1 MEVVQLK
8 SGTADMVLEQQPDC
22 RRPWRSGWK
31 LLCWRLIPMGYNGRR
46 MSGSRSRSRR
56 GSDAV
61 LAQTMARVL
70 LFPALLLYLEL
81 VLHIYM
87 KAALVYVPMYLV
99 FSLAGGLFLSALA
112 LPWRRLVN
120 SIVAKVLAVFLSV
133 IFGVEIIAKTILQ
146 TYYGPSAL
154 GVAAGNKLTDY
165 APVIVSTVLKSVPIL
180 LVLLLPSILLCV
192 VGGRLLGFER
202 LDIRFAGLVLGGCVI
217 FHVLALGVIRLP
229 WKGDLT
235 PKTLYR
241 MDTNIDDQVEQL
253 GLFTMLR
260 LDVKHMIFPVKN
272 TMGDFSGLDS
282 LNPGG
287 SSADA
292 SADPSGSVSQ
302 PDPGPVIDTSPNV
315 MDVDLAA
322 LAENGKNDD
331 IKWLANYFSSVTPTK
346 KNEYTGMFEGYNVIE
361 LVLEGFSGY
370 AIDKELTP
378 TLYKLTHE
386 GFVFN
391 NYYTALHYT
400 STSNG
405 ECQTLLGLYPKNG
418 NPITMKRT
426 GEVKT
431 NAYFS
436 LPQQLKRAGYNV
448 LGYHANGDMYGRMA
462 SHTNLGYDWKQ
473 FGAGFEGLDVSDSGK
488 LLWPQKDTVMVE
500 ASVDDYI
507 NSDTPFH
514 VYYLT
519 ISGHMPYSDNRV
531 VAPYRDVVRA
541 LPYSETTQNYVATAI
556 EVDRALELLL
566 QKLEAAGKLDKTLIV
581 ATGDHIPYFDV
592 AALEE
597 LSGQKFGSSEDT
609 QNLNEKN
616 LNFDV
621 YKNSLILWSASMEEP
636 VVVDK
641 PCCQV
646 DILPTVSNLLGL
658 EYDSRMLAGSDI
670 LSDSE
675 GLVVFT
681 SRCWRTDRGFYNR
694 FTGEFTPAE
703 GRVMTAEE
711 QESYVSAMKKLVGYK
726 LDSTPLIVENNF
738 YNVAFGG

>member
-1 MEVVQLK
+1 
-8 SGTADMVLEQQPDC
+8 
-22 RRPWRSGWK
+22 
-31 LLCWRLIPMGYNGRR
+31 MGYNGRR

-56 GSDAV
+56 SEAAV
-61 LAQTMARVL
+61 LIQTLERVL
-70 LFPALLLYLEL
+70 LFPALLFYLEL

-87 KAALVYVPMYLV
+87 KTSLAYMPVYVV
-99 FSLAGGLFLSALA
+99 FSLAAGLFFSALTLA
-112 LPWRRLVN
+112 WPPKVN
-120 SIVAKVLAVFLSV
+120 SVISKILSV
-133 IFGVEIIAKTILQ
+133 VLSVVYAAEVVAKTILQ

-154 GVAAGNKLTDY
+154 GVAAGNRLTDY
-165 APVIVSTVLKSVPIL
+165 ADVIVSTVVRSIPVIL
-180 LVLLLPSILLCV
+180 ILLLPAVLICIF
-192 VGGRLLGFER
+192 GNDFPGFER
-202 LDIRFAGLVLGGCVI
+202 FDIRFAGLVLGGCVLCHI
-217 FHVLALGVIRLP
+217 LGIGVTLLP
-229 WKGDLT
+229 WKGDIT
-235 PKTLYR
+235 PAMLYK
-241 MDTNIDDQVEQL
+241 MDTNMDDQVEQL
-253 GLFTMLR
+253 GMFTMLR
-260 LDVKHMIFPVKN
+260 LDAKHMIFPVKN
-272 TMGDFSGLDS
+272 TMGHDFDGLDS
-282 LNPGG
+282 LNTGNG
-287 SSADA
+287 SA
-292 SADPSGSVSQ
+292 SSSGSPAGSTSEPNSV
-302 PDPGPVIDTSPNV
+302 PVVDTSPNV

-322 LAENGKNDD
+322 LGENSQNDD
-331 IKWLANYFSSVTPTK
+331 IKWLANYFNSVTPTK
-346 KNEYTGMFEGYNVIE
+346 KNEYTGMFKGYNVIE
-361 LVLEGFSGY
+361 VVIEGFSGY

-391 NYYTALHYT
+391 NYYTALHFT

-418 NPITMKRT
+418 SPITMKRT
-426 GEVKT
+426 GEVKFKKDGQNVGF
-431 NAYFS
+431 NAYLS
-436 LPQQLKRAGYNV
+436 LPQQLKRAGYSV
-448 LGYHANGDMYGRMA
+448 LGYHANSEMYGRNA
-462 SHTNLGYDWKQ
+462 SHTNLGYDWHQ
-473 FGAGFEGLDVSDSGK
+473 FGDGFEGLEVGDNGK
-488 LLWPQKDTVMVE
+488 LLWPQRDTVMVE
-500 ASVDDYI
+500 ASVDDYL
-507 NSDTPFH
+507 NSDQPFH

-519 ISGHMPYSDNRV
+519 ISGHMPYSNNRV
-531 VAPYRDVVRA
+531 VAPYRDTVRA
-541 LPYSETTQNYVATAI
+541 LPYSETTQNYVATCV
-556 EVDRALELLL
+556 EVDRALKLLL
-566 QKLEAAGKLDKTLIV
+566 DKLEAAGKLDKTLIV

>member
-1 MEVVQLK
+1 
-8 SGTADMVLEQQPDC
+8 
-22 RRPWRSGWK
+22 
-31 LLCWRLIPMGYNGRR
+31 MGYTGRR
-46 MSGSRSRSRR
+46 VSGSRGAARRSEA
-56 GSDAV
+56 AV
-61 LAQTMARVL
+61 LLQTLERVL
-70 LFPALLLYLEL
+70 LFPVLLLYLEL

-87 KAALVYVPMYLV
+87 KTNLAYIPVYMV
-99 FSLAGGLFLSALA
+99 FSVAAGFFFSALTLA
-112 LPWRRLVN
+112 WTPRVN
-120 SIVAKVLAVFLSV
+120 GILSRVLAVV
-133 IFGVEIIAKTILQ
+133 ISLLFVIELIAKTILQ

-165 APVIVSTVLKSVPIL
+165 ADVIVSTVLHSIPIIL
-180 LVLLLPSILLCV
+180 ILLLPAALICIF
-192 VGGRLLGFER
+192 GADFPGFGRF
-202 LDIRFAGLVLGGCVI
+202 DVRFAGLVLGACLLCHI
-217 FHVLALGVIRLP
+217 LGIGVTRLP

-235 PKTLYR
+235 PAMLYE

-260 LDVKHMIFPVKN
+260 LDVKHMIFPAKN
-272 TMGDFSGLDS
+272 TMGNDFSGIGT
-282 LNPGG
+282 LNPGAG
-287 SSADA
+287 S
-292 SADPSGSVSQ
+292 SADPSGSVDPAGSASE

-331 IKWLANYFSSVTPTK
+331 IKWLAGYFNSVAPTK

-361 LVLEGFSGY
+361 VVIEGFSGY

-426 GEVKT
+426 GEKKT

-436 LPQQLKRAGYNV
+436 LPQQLKREGYNV
-448 LGYHANGDMYGRMA
+448 LGYHANSEMYGRNA
-462 SHTNLGYDWKQ
+462 SHTNLGYDWRQ
-473 FGAGFEGLDVSDSGK
+473 FGDGFEGLELSDSGK
-488 LLWPQKDTVMVE
+488 LLWPQRDTHMIE

-519 ISGHMPYSDNRV
+519 ISGHMPYSNNRI
-531 VAPYRDVVRA
+531 VAPYRDTVRA
-541 LPYSETTQNYVATAI
+541 LPYSETTQNYVATVM

-566 QKLEAAGKLDKTLIV
+566 DKLEAAGKLDQTLIV
-581 ATGDHIPYFDV
+581 ATGDHIPYFNVDT
-592 AALEE
+592 LEE
-597 LSGQKFGSSEDT
+597 LSGQKFGSSEDMES
-609 QNLNEKN
+609 LNERN
-616 LNFDV
+616 INFDV
-621 YKNSLILWSASMEEP
+621 YKSALILWSASMEEP

-681 SRCWRTDRGFYNR
+681 SQSWMTDRGFYNR
-694 FTGEFTPAE
+694 FTQEFTPAE
-703 GRVMTAEE
+703 GVTMTAEE
-711 QESYVSAMKKLVGYK
+711 QENYVSAMKKLVGYK
-726 LDSTPLIVENNF
+726 LSSTAMIVENDF
-738 YNVAFGG
+738 YNVVFGGG